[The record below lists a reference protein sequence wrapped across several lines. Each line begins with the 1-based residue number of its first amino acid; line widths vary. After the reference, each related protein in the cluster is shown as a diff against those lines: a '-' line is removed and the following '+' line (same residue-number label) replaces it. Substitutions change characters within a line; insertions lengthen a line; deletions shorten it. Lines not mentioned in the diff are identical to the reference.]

1 MQQYGWI
8 LKYYATWKNNSYYM
22 IKSCNKQKMGVA
34 WERAWCGD
42 NVLYLDMDLH
52 HIEVC
57 VCQKSVNKHF
67 RFLLSL

>member
-34 WERAWCGD
+34 WERAWYGD
-42 NVLYLDMDLH
+42 NILYLDMDLH